1 MYINAAEY
9 LQEIRATNIA
19 IHNKQRSLKAL
30 DNMLEAKA
38 ITYNPDRVT
47 TSPRKDGLEELAM
60 KHMEERERIIREIE
74 EKITWMYKRID
85 EATDYI
91 NQIESEEQQ
100 EVLTLRY
107 IDLLSWSEI
116 LDIRGCDDLRAQYKL
131 HQRAIDSLQKILT
144 QKECS

>member
-1 MYINAAEY
+1 M
-9 LQEIRATNIA
+9 QEIRATNIA

-107 IDLLSWSEI
+107 IDLHSWSEI